1 MNTKEYV
8 EYLLKNY
15 YELKQDLKFL
25 KYELEMFEGITGEES
40 IDALNFKKAEGETL
54 SMTNVPTDKT
64 GKIALGYNEYM
75 DRMNMLGRREIALKI
90 QSLEYELNY
99 LSHCVSRLEPKPR
112 KVMELIYFEKQPW
125 MDIANACE
133 VTVGAV
139 GKIKKQSES
148 RVCKFYEAERPG
160 IEMVKVGKDNKS

>member
-40 IDALNFKKAEGETL
+40 IDTLNFKKAEGETL

-75 DRMNMLGRREIALKI
+75 DRMNMLGRKEMEFKI
-90 QSLEYELNY
+90 QSLGYELEY
-99 LSHCVSRLEPKPR
+99 LTHCISRLEPKPR
-112 KVMELIYFEKQPW
+112 KVMELIYFEKVTW
-125 MDIANACE
+125 DNISCECDISIRY
-133 VTVGAV
+133 V
-139 GKIKKQSES
+139 GKIKKQAIDK
-148 RVCKFYEAERPG
+148 VCSFYAKERPG
-160 IEMVKVGKDNKS
+160 IEMVKIGKVHK